1 MRGHHSS
8 KARGCWLLAH
18 HVGMHAL
25 LIHHS
30 IGWHSHSHAIH
41 LQARLKEAC
50 MLWLISWV
58 NKIENKNNNNN
69 NDNNNVLQ
77 LMMS

>member
-1 MRGHHSS
+1 
-8 KARGCWLLAH
+8 
-18 HVGMHAL
+18 
-25 LIHHS
+25 
-30 IGWHSHSHAIH
+30 
-41 LQARLKEAC
+41 